1 MFATFAIF
9 LREGIEASMIIS
21 VLLAYLNKAGET
33 KKARYVIAGVLSA
46 LATALV
52 VGVALYVSV
61 HTYAGTR
68 LQTIIETVLYLIAIV
83 VLTYMT
89 FWMTAHSREIPST
102 LRDRADN
109 ALHGDGK
116 TQGGLALFAIA
127 FQAVVREGIEAM
139 VFTLAIVFAN
149 GTRSPAI
156 GALLGILAS
165 LIFAVAVYR
174 MGVRINLAKAFRLL
188 GVALMVFAAA
198 LVLDSV
204 ENLQALGWIHFLNHP
219 LWNTSALLRENSN
232 LGDVA
237 HSLLGYAARPTPLE
251 LGAYLLYLAVV
262 TVTFLHLTKRRPAI
276 PATRKA

>member
-1 MFATFAIF
+1 
-9 LREGIEASMIIS
+9 MIIS

-33 KKARYVIAGVLSA
+33 KKARYVIGGVLSA
-46 LATALV
+46 LVTALV

-68 LQTIIETVLYLIAIV
+68 LQTIIETTLYLIAIV

-102 LRDRADN
+102 LRDRADS
-109 ALHGDGK
+109 ALHGEGR

-127 FQAVVREGIEAM
+127 YQAVVREGIEAM

-156 GALLGILAS
+156 GALLGIVAS

-174 MGVRINLAKAFRLL
+174 LGVRINLAKAFRLL

-251 LGAYLLYLAVV
+251 LGAYLLYLTIV

-276 PATRKA
+276 PATQKA